1 MEFCLPLYRRGCGSE
16 INIMLLAMLYCLQ
29 NQLEVRLHSK
39 SWTARY
45 QKDWQDDFLSFR
57 SEVDGPL

>member
-1 MEFCLPLYRRGCGSE
+1 
-16 INIMLLAMLYCLQ
+16 MLLAMLYCLQ